1 MTQSFWGGSATERD
15 NLRYLA
21 SYWERFPGTWVHGDW
36 CIVDPDGYWYIR
48 GRSDDTINVAGKRVG
63 PAEFE
68 SALVSDPRVR
78 EAAAI
83 AVPDEI
89 KGDVVVCLV
98 VAKQRNDEGDTLR
111 SELMSV
117 IERVMGKSL
126 RPKSIAFVD
135 DLPKTRNLKVMRRV
149 ARARYLGLDL
159 GDLSALE
166 NVSALDAIDAR
177 R

>member
-1 MTQSFWGGSATERD
+1 
-15 NLRYLA
+15 
-21 SYWERFPGTWVHGDW
+21 VHGDW
-36 CIVDPDGYWYIR
+36 CVVEDSGFWFIR
-48 GRSDDTINVAGKRVG
+48 GRSDDTVNVAGKRVG

-68 SALVSDPRVR
+68 SSLVSDARVR

-83 AVPDEI
+83 GVPDEL

-98 VAKQRNDEGDTLR
+98 VVKNHADEGDKLR
-111 SELMSV
+111 NDLMAT

-126 RPKSIAFVD
+126 RPKAIYFVD

-149 ARARYLGLDL
+149 ARARYLGSDP

-166 NVSALDAIDAR
+166 NAAALDAIDAR